1 MIGEAA
7 ISRLNF
13 DATSSKFFARNPL
26 AHTAH
31 LRTMFEQ
38 RTAALLAVAQTHWI
52 ELVSILIL
60 CTLLCAGLYYL
71 RTSIP
76 ITKNL
81 SNTTDSISIKDCG
94 VQQKALVNVGAG
106 HPLDSAGL
114 NHLLVT
120 DIDDASPHVLE
131 FRNCTRECADLPLS
145 GHKRPTVHQ
154 SITVTQRVTADGPE
168 MIAAGPWE
176 PRRSG
181 RVRRA
186 TKRFEESWCCGRL
199 QNLGLALGVEA
210 GDRSVTW

>member
-1 MIGEAA
+1 M
-7 ISRLNF
+7 
-13 DATSSKFFARNPL
+13 
-26 AHTAH
+26 
-31 LRTMFEQ
+31 
-38 RTAALLAVAQTHWI
+38 LAVAHTHWI

-60 CTLLCAGLYYL
+60 SILLCAGLYYL

-81 SNTTDSISIKDCG
+81 SNMTDSIFIKDSG
-94 VQQKALVNVGAG
+94 VQQKAHVNVGAS

-120 DIDDASPHVLE
+120 YIDDASPHALE
-131 FRNCTRECADLPLS
+131 FRNCTRECADLLLS
-145 GHKRPTVHQ
+145 GYKRPTVCQ
-154 SITVTQRVTADGPE
+154 SITVTQRVTTGGPE

-181 RVRRA
+181 RVRKA

-199 QNLGLALGVEA
+199 QNLGSALGVGA
-210 GDRSVTW
+210 GDRSKTW